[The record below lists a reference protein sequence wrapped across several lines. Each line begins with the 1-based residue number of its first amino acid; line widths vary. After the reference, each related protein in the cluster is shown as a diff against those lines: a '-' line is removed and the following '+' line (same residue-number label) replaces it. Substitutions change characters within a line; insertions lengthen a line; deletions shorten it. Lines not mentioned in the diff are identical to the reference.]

1 MYDYAINVT
10 QEAGSFWSS
19 CDDIPE
25 AHSAGD
31 TLEELL
37 RLAAEGLEVALSI
50 YVDQLRPIPPAS
62 PAKEGQHV
70 IRLSALVNA
79 KIALWNAMREKGMRK
94 ADLCRTLGAV
104 QSKVDRLLDFEHS
117 SKIEQVEIALAALG
131 KRLVVS
137 VEPA

>member
-1 MYDYAINVT
+1 MFDYAINVNE
-10 QEAGSFWSS
+10 EAGSFWSS

-37 RLAAEGLEVALSI
+37 RHAAEGLEVALSI
-50 YVDQLRPIPPAS
+50 YVDQLRPIPLAS
-62 PAKEGQHV
+62 PAKEGQRV

-79 KIALWNAMREKGMRK
+79 KIVLWNAMREKGMRK
-94 ADLCRTLGAV
+94 ADLCRTLGAA
-104 QSKVDRLLDFEHS
+104 QTKVDRLLDFEHS

-137 VEPA
+137 VEST

>member
-1 MYDYAINVT
+1 MYDYAVNVQ
-10 QEAGSFWSS
+10 QEAGSYWSS

-37 RLAAEGLEVALSI
+37 TNAAEGLELALSI
-50 YVDQLRPIPPAS
+50 YVDQLRHIPKAS

-70 IRLSALVNA
+70 IRLSALVVA
-79 KIALWNAMREKGMRK
+79 KIELWNAMRDKGMRK
-94 ADLCRTLGAV
+94 ADLCRLLGAA
-104 QSKVDRLLDFEHS
+104 QTKVDRLVDFEHG
-117 SKIEQVEIALAALG
+117 SKIEQVESALAALG

-137 VEPA
+137 AVPA

>member
-1 MYDYAINVT
+1 MYDYAISVNE
-10 QEAGSFWSS
+10 EAGSFWSS

-37 RLAAEGLEVALSI
+37 IHAAEGLEVALSI
-50 YVDQLRPIPPAS
+50 YVDQLRHIPKAS
-62 PAKEGQHV
+62 PPKEGQHV
-70 IRLSALVNA
+70 IRLSALVVA
-79 KIALWNAMREKGMRK
+79 KVELWNAMRDKGMRK
-94 ADLCRTLGAV
+94 ADLCRLLGAA
-104 QSKVDRLLDFEHS
+104 QTKVDRLVDFEHS
-117 SKIEQVEIALAALG
+117 SKIEQVESALAALG

>member
-1 MYDYAINVT
+1 MYDYAINATEDV
-10 QEAGSFWSS
+10 GSFWSS

-37 RLAAEGLEVALSI
+37 RNAADGLEVALSI
-50 YVDQLRPIPPAS
+50 YVDQLRHIPKAS
-62 PAKEGQHV
+62 PPKEGQHV

-79 KIALWNAMREKGMRK
+79 KITLWNAMRDKGMRK
-94 ADLCRTLGAV
+94 ADLCRLLGAA
-104 QSKVDRLLDFEHS
+104 QTKVDRLVDFEHS
-117 SKIEQVEIALAALG
+117 SKIEQVESALAGLG